1 MRGKNEGKGKKGRER
16 EKRGKMKTKVE
27 NRKKSEFIFLS
38 PGLNSHGK
46 LSKTFFWGKN
56 MTWLLSYVLLLTK
69 IQKCSQQKFL
79 RTNIHHCMMNPRMR
93 LCQYDLKGL

>member
-46 LSKTFFWGKN
+46 LSKTFFWE
-56 MTWLLSYVLLLTK
+56 K
-69 IQKCSQQKFL
+69 I
-79 RTNIHHCMMNPRMR
+79 
-93 LCQYDLKGL
+93 